1 MVATILSF
9 FMRLILRM
17 RYSITINGIAHLNEQ
32 KKGTLILPNHPAY
45 TEPII
50 LFSLLSKNLAPR
62 PLVYETYYQNSF
74 IKPFMLLFNALE
86 VPDMEKISL
95 SAKQKAQEAIQ
106 NLVAGLQKG
115 ENFIIWPSGKLQRK
129 GLESLGGNSGVS
141 DILKIS
147 PNANVL
153 LIRTTGL
160 WGSRFSHAFS
170 GNRPNLISELLYCTL
185 LMPSL

>member
-1 MVATILSF
+1 MIARILSF
-9 FMRLILRM
+9 FMRLILKL
-17 RYSITINGIAHLNEQ
+17 RYSITIIGEDHLPNS

-45 TEPII
+45 TEPIL
-50 LFSLLSKNLAPR
+50 LFSILSKHFAPR
-62 PLVYETYYQNSF
+62 PLVFETYYQNRY

-95 SAKQKAQEAIQ
+95 SAKQKAQDAIQ
-106 NLVAGLQKG
+106 NLVQGLHKG

-129 GLESLGGNSGVS
+129 GLESLGGNSGIS

-160 WGSRFSHAFS
+160 WGSRFSHA
-170 GNRPNLISELLYCTL
+170 
-185 LMPSL
+185 